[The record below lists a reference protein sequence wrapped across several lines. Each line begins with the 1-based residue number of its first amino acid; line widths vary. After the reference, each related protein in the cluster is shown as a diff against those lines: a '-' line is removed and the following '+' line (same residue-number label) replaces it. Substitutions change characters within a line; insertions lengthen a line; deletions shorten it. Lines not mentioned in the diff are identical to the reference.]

1 MRFELEFIRLFWLG
15 AEKALV
21 FDGLPPTMVGLLLLV
36 FVLAVMLLFGVR
48 AVVPGLM
55 VVVLLLMAV
64 PLFGLIGVVIV
75 FGVSAR
81 DNGRPGLSCC

>member
-21 FDGLPPTMVGLLLLV
+21 FDGLPPTMVGLLLVL
-36 FVLAVMLLFGVR
+36 VLAVMLLFGVM

-55 VVVLLLMAV
+55 VLVLLLMAV
-64 PLFGLIGVVIV
+64 PLFGLFGVAIV

-81 DNGRPGLSCC
+81 DNGRPGLSCCS